1 MPTVSVLSSQIPAK
15 VIVDPVIH
23 MDSSYTYKIEK
34 PGIESTY
41 VDYNASAT
49 SISSANITVNTQGNN
64 LVLDRKL
71 ILKNVM
77 RFDLTGTPPT
87 GSTNLIP
94 PAGIKD
100 IIALRFYPIQ
110 SCTNALN
117 VKINGTSI
125 SFNSQEIVDAL
136 HRYGVGRDE
145 LEQWASIGPSMHD
158 NVANYSDGYGQ
169 NISVL
174 GDYYTSNSPVPRGCF
189 EAEILSN
196 TPTTA
201 SIIFRW
207 AEPLIISP
215 FIYNHGDSKGL
226 GFLGADTQFLFTYS
240 DLSRCLSIDSV
251 NGPTIT
257 SIVPSFVDPQVITA
271 RWVTPPYQLS
281 VSDPQLYPY
290 EDYQSILINDTNKL
304 VNAGD
309 SGSYTTRPTTFQYV
323 PSKMLIFVRQR
334 QGDRTYNSA
343 DAYFRIDNITINFN
357 NKSGILSNASS
368 EDLYLLSVRNGLKM
382 TSWMDWSEHGGSVL
396 MVDFARDIPMKE
408 GVSVDMLG
416 NYSFYFTINYTNLSN
431 DDMYPSVYVVPIQ
444 TGILTLQNLS
454 AGTQLGLVDPGAF
467 SMEDLRDAETE
478 PLSADLRA
486 DFIEGGSF
494 LSKAKNLAHSAV
506 NAAKSGVDF
515 VRDHKSEI
523 HDAIQKALPY
533 VKEFSGD
540 AAKALAFAGPLLLG
554 LGCDR
559 CEIYDMF
566 QHDAGFSP
574 MELRAAGLSG
584 GELLGGNK
592 SKTQIVNKRQSR
604 YSKFY

>member
-34 PGIESTY
+34 AGVESTY
-41 VDYNASAT
+41 VDYAASST

-77 RFDLTGTPPT
+77 RFDLTGTPPV

-110 SCTNALN
+110 SCTNTLN

-136 HRYGVGRDE
+136 HRYGVNRDE

-158 NVANYSDGYGQ
+158 NVADYSDGYGQ

-174 GDYYTSNSPVPRGCF
+174 GDYYTSNAPVPRGCF

-201 SIIFRW
+201 SIVFRW

-215 FIYNHGDSKGL
+215 FIYNHLDSKGL
-226 GFLGADTQFLFTYS
+226 GFLGADTQFLFTYA

-257 SIVPSFVDPQVITA
+257 NVVPSFVDPQIITA

-290 EDYQSILINDTNKL
+290 EDYQSILVNDTNRS
-304 VNAGD
+304 VAAGASD
-309 SGSYTTRPTTFQYV
+309 TYTTRPTTYQYV

-334 QGDRTYNSA
+334 QADRTYNTTDS
-343 DAYFRIDNITINFN
+343 YFRINSVNINFN
-357 NKSGILSNASS
+357 NKAGILAAADS

-382 TSWMDWSEHGGSVL
+382 TSWIDWSEHGGSVL
-396 MVDFARDIPMKE
+396 MLDFARDIPMKE
-408 GVSVDMLG
+408 GISVDMLG
-416 NYSFYFTINYTNLSN
+416 NYSFYLTINYTNLSN
-431 DDMYPSVYVVPIQ
+431 AAITPSVYLVPIQ

-454 AGTQLGLVDPGAF
+454 AGTQLGLVDPGSF
-467 SMEDLRDAETE
+467 SMEDIRAAETE
-478 PLSADLRA
+478 PLSADLRS
-486 DFIEGGSF
+486 DFIEGGSL
-494 LSKAKNLAHSAV
+494 LSKAKNLAHSA
-506 NAAKSGVDF
+506 AKSGVGF
-515 VRDHKSEI
+515 VKAHKSEL

-540 AAKALAFAGPLLLG
+540 AAKALAFAAPLLLG
-554 LGCDR
+554 LGCDK

-592 SKTQIVNKRQSR
+592 KSQVKSGR